1 VYRDEALAAL
11 RWHWG
16 DAYELTEALGVW
28 RAVRLDNWRALV
40 ATDAEKLRDLI
51 IEDYTKEPVPHR
63 AG

>member
-11 RWHWG
+11 AWHWG
-16 DAYELTEALGVW
+16 EAYELTEALGVW
-28 RAVRLDNWRALV
+28 RAVRLDNQRSLI

-51 IEDYTKEPVPHR
+51 IDDYSKEPVPRR